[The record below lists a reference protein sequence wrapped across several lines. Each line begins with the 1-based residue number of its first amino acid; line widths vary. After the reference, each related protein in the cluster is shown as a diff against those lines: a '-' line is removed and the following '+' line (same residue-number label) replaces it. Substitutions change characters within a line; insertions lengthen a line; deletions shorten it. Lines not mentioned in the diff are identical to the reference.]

1 MWVHHVTFIISSH
14 LPLTFLEQYQKVHVL
29 CILDRAGYSRS
40 RWLGY
45 KSEEVKVHKEEQG
58 NKLMSSRLDQP
69 SLVNKG
75 LILLNG
81 QKKLSFNSAEGVG
94 WLGGLCTMKFPS
106 WLPAYIVAAGGTNHT
121 FMIKW
126 HVGFHHSLYFFM
138 WFNAKITSFWC
149 NSHRGKL
156 TGPLYKMTMA
166 TWYKKHLS
174 KQCSGILKWKDISFW
189 MMF

>member
-1 MWVHHVTFIISSH
+1 M
-14 LPLTFLEQYQKVHVL
+14 
-29 CILDRAGYSRS
+29 
-40 RWLGY
+40 
-45 KSEEVKVHKEEQG
+45 
-58 NKLMSSRLDQP
+58 
-69 SLVNKG
+69 
-75 LILLNG
+75 
-81 QKKLSFNSAEGVG
+81 SFNSAEGVG

-149 NSHRGKL
+149 NSHHGKL

-174 KQCSGILKWKDISFW
+174 NNAVESWSERILVFEWCFKLFVFLPNYITSHPVCCLCACPMWPFHAN
-189 MMF
+189 